1 MPQNKNKNKNKSK
14 LKWHQRWWGVII
26 LVVFVVLLIYLA
38 VFIYQVILLIEI
50 KTQSNIQG
58 FNTLSQNINDNP
70 ILSVNNR
77 QVAETKDDPYWGPVD
92 AEVVIV
98 EFADFQCPF
107 CKQANPIIQQIRQE
121 YKDQVKIIYRDFV
134 DAASH
139 PQALNAA
146 MAAECADEQGEF
158 WSYHDMIFS
167 NQANL
172 SIEKFKSIAVTL
184 GLDTEQ
190 FNKCLDDKKYSFEVF
205 NDLED
210 GAKLGITGTPAFF
223 INGSKIEGVIP
234 HDTFKEIIDR
244 ALFLQ
249 EQEKQKQ
256 ENNK

>member
-1 MPQNKNKNKNKSK
+1 MPQKKNKHKAK

-26 LVVFVVLLIYLA
+26 LVVFVILLIYLA
-38 VFIYQVILLIEI
+38 VFIYQVILFIEI
-50 KTQSNIQG
+50 KTQANMQG

-107 CKQANPIIQQIRQE
+107 CKEANPIIQQIRKE
-121 YKDQVKIIYRDFV
+121 YKDRVKIIYRDFV

-146 MAAECADEQGEF
+146 MAAECADEQGKF
-158 WSYHDMIFS
+158 WSYRDMIFS

-172 SIEKFKSIAVTL
+172 SIEKFKEIAVNL
-184 GLDTEQ
+184 GLETEQ
-190 FNKCLDDKKYSFEVF
+190 FNQCLDDKKYSFEVF

-210 GAKLGITGTPAFF
+210 GSKLGITGTPAFF

-234 HDTFKEIIDR
+234 YDTFKQIIDR

-249 EQEKQKQ
+249 EQENQKK